1 MADKVYMQWKNLYE
15 TDKCEQFY
23 LGHQKSP
30 GHDEQYVV
38 NLTFANV
45 EIRVPSMMFYRPNV
59 IISPKPGR
67 DDDAGTLIEERAE
80 LLEETG
86 QSLVEDS
93 HVGFQNSAIRC
104 VREAFFRFGVM
115 YIGYEQRDFI
125 DNPFLGKPP
134 LETDSAISAVLKR
147 DDAPKKLPK
156 SDGIF
161 CRRIPAR
168 QFRVSHNSH
177 NDLEENDWVGFY
189 TWEYPSDIERN
200 PRYTNTKGYKPNKQ
214 FNLNQGVTGE
224 ASSAGI
230 GLDQRDKEQAQKG
243 LVKVWHI
250 WDCREKKRFDFPD
263 AGDRFF
269 VDGEDWIK
277 SVSGRPILPFED
289 LMFYPILDEYYPVPV
304 LFNWLDPQREI
315 NDDREMKRIHRKKA
329 ARRYTT
335 RPGALAQEELD
346 KLEHGEDMTIVQAQ
360 GQQADGVSPLTP
372 VPDVPLDRN
381 LFAQSAITERDFN
394 MVSGTPSEDRGIA
407 SAETAT
413 QASIINTAGQIR
425 ESYGREQV
433 AAFLARCIK
442 KMLEIARAKLQY
454 SFVIKRN
461 VDPVSMG
468 KMLEEARVK
477 AIWKTIR
484 ASDLGDIDF
493 DVAVDVEALSPVN
506 SDERFKKWMQLMS
519 MLPQMMPILAKSD
532 YMLKKTFDGFGV
544 RSWRD
549 RSEMKR
555 AFQELVAEQ
564 AQQQMMQ
571 LQAKQGGQPG
581 AVGATPSPQAG
592 PTPDIATIAQNIHA
606 QMTGAAGVGQS
617 GRPS

>member
-1 MADKVYMQWKNLYE
+1 MGDKVYHQWRTLYE

-23 LGHQKSP
+23 LGHQKDAKN
-30 GHDEQYVV
+30 DEQYIV

-59 IISPKPGR
+59 IITPKPGR

-80 LLEETG
+80 LLEDTG

-93 HVGFQNSAIRC
+93 RVGFQNSAIRC

-134 LETDSAISAVLKR
+134 APDDSAITAVLKR
-147 DDAPKKLPK
+147 EDAPKQLPK

-200 PRYTNTKGYKPNKQ
+200 PSYSNTKGFRSNKQ
-214 FNLNQGVTGE
+214 FNLNPGVTGE
-224 ASSAGI
+224 ASNAGV
-230 GLDQRDKEQAQKG
+230 GYDQQDKDQAQKG

-250 WDCREKKRFDFPD
+250 WDCRQKLRFDFPD

-269 VDGEDWIK
+269 IDGKEWIK

-315 NDDREMKRIHRKKA
+315 NDDREMKRIHRRKA
-329 ARRYTT
+329 ARRYTMA
-335 RPGALAQEELD
+335 PGSITTDQLD
-346 KLEHGEDMTIVQAQ
+346 GLMHGEDMTVVEAQ
-360 GQQADGVSPLTP
+360 GQQVGGPSPLVP

-381 LFAQSAITERDFN
+381 LYMQSAVTERDFN

-433 AAFLARCIK
+433 AGFLGRCIK

-493 DVAVDVEALSPVN
+493 DCAVDVEALSPAN
-506 SDERFKKWMQLMS
+506 SEERFKKWMQLMS

-549 RSEMKR
+549 RSEMKK
-555 AFQELVAEQ
+555 AFMELVAEQ
-564 AQQQMMQ
+564 AQQMQ
-571 LQAKQGGQPG
+571 QQLAAKGGG
-581 AVGATPSPQAG
+581 ASAPTGAAPSPAAG
-592 PTPDIATIAQNIHA
+592 PMPAQATIAQNIEA
-606 QMTGAAGVGQS
+606 QMAQAAGVGQS
-617 GRPS
+617 GRPH